1 MGKVQEVMVYLAA
14 YSSKHFDFT
23 FSVPQRPYR
32 LVHLVLM
39 VNDVNC
45 HDYCDRELTWCL
57 FCHFRPP
64 ERDSR
69 PLPLGQE
76 LASDSLEIDNHLH
89 LPKVPYVS
97 ICTVCMRSIS
107 NLYVPAHASSR
118 TSILQF
124 PSIYGS

>member
-1 MGKVQEVMVYLAA
+1 MRKVQEVMEYLAA

-23 FSVPQRPYR
+23 FSVPQLPYR
-32 LVHLVLM
+32 LVHLALM
-39 VNDVNC
+39 VINDVNC

-69 PLPLGQE
+69 PLPLGQG

-89 LPKVPYVS
+89 LGMYLS
-97 ICTVCMRSIS
+97 ARS
-107 NLYVPAHASSR
+107 A
-118 TSILQF
+118 
-124 PSIYGS
+124 

>member
-1 MGKVQEVMVYLAA
+1 MGKVQEVMEYLAA

-23 FSVPQRPYR
+23 FSVPQLPYR
-32 LVHLVLM
+32 LVHLALM
-39 VNDVNC
+39 VINDVNC

-69 PLPLGQE
+69 PLPLGQG

-89 LPKVPYVS
+89 RVS

-118 TSILQF
+118 TSILQV
-124 PSIYGS
+124 PSIYGY

>member
-23 FSVPQRPYR
+23 FSVPQLPYR
-32 LVHLVLM
+32 LVHLALM

-69 PLPLGQE
+69 PLPLGQG
-76 LASDSLEIDNHLH
+76 LASDSLETGLTTIYMYL
-89 LPKVPYVS
+89 S
-97 ICTVCMRSIS
+97 ARS
-107 NLYVPAHASSR
+107 A
-118 TSILQF
+118 
-124 PSIYGS
+124 